1 MFRIADF
8 VFLFYFVSHIPITIL
23 FDSQV
28 IFPSWIY
35 PKMLV
40 DVKNNYCESFKDVL
54 MADPPPWF
62 KSFCLCEILVQF
74 PFFFVATYA
83 LWKGVQNCQW
93 IRVPFIVYSTHVA
106 TTTIAICFH
115 ILMESFN
122 HPKYPGP
129 DTLKER
135 LSLLAVY
142 APYLIVPFLML
153 LDSLFSGVYTK
164 KVKRS

>member
-1 MFRIADF
+1 MIDWLWWVCFVLFCMDPRPPLNVKVIVFQQMFDLID
-8 VFLFYFVSHIPITIL
+8 
-23 FDSQV
+23 V
-28 IFPSWIY
+28 IGMFWC
-35 PKMLV
+35 
-40 DVKNNYCESFKDVL
+40 NWVL
-54 MADPPPWF
+54 A
-62 KSFCLCEILVQF
+62 
-74 PFFFVATYA
+74 
-83 LWKGVQNCQW
+83 GVQNCQW
-93 IRVPFIVYSTHVA
+93 IRVPFIVYSTHVT